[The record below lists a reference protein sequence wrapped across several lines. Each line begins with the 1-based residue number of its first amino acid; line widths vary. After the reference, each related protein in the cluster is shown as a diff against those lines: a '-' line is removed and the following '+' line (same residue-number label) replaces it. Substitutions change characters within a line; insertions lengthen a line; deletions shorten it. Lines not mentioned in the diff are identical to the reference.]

1 MKALNNT
8 INQYYLNDI
17 YRTLHSRT
25 PTQPLSKLCKS
36 PQDVYSMPTH

>member
-25 PTQPLSKLCKS
+25 PHSHS
-36 PQDVYSMPTH
+36 PNYASLPKMYMV